1 MPKLTNSAEQPI
13 RCGTFGEKAVRPQ
26 KVQFEQAERYRDIAN
41 RLMEHYVGLF
51 PDCAWVD
58 EESAIARMALDITR
72 LRRREIRHLQAI
84 LRMHEALKAVV
95 GMRKPHPKVR
105 DAHAMANLADQA
117 LDTELHM
124 GDAGYFRESGPAS
137 MNGVLA
143 SVKECRALQDEQWGG
158 PEHDDTHAAHEWL
171 GFIQKQ
177 LDEADVALD
186 PPPGGSNLDIY
197 ESRLIDVAALAVAAI
212 QSNRR
217 KRNA

>member
-1 MPKLTNSAEQPI
+1 MPKLMRQTNSAEQPI

-124 GDAGYFRESGPAS
+124 GDAGYFEIPTPQPLSKVAS
-137 MNGVLA
+137 ERRASKNKKAKPYMNL
-143 SVKECRALQDEQWGG
+143 
-158 PEHDDTHAAHEWL
+158 EHE
-171 GFIQKQ
+171 
-177 LDEADVALD
+177 
-186 PPPGGSNLDIY
+186 
-197 ESRLIDVAALAVAAI
+197 AALRGDV
-212 QSNRR
+212 
-217 KRNA
+217 K

>member
-1 MPKLTNSAEQPI
+1 
-13 RCGTFGEKAVRPQ
+13 
-26 KVQFEQAERYRDIAN
+26 
-41 RLMEHYVGLF
+41 MEHYVGLF

-124 GDAGYFRESGPAS
+124 GDAGYFEIPTPQPLSKVASERRAIRAKIIYGGNVKRGKFCESPVDEKIFAE
-137 MNGVLA
+137 MTRPVVETPQA
-143 SVKECRALQDEQWGG
+143 DAEKEAEGG
-158 PEHDDTHAAHEWL
+158 
-171 GFIQKQ
+171 Q
-177 LDEADVALD
+177 
-186 PPPGGSNLDIY
+186 
-197 ESRLIDVAALAVAAI
+197 
-212 QSNRR
+212 
-217 KRNA
+217 